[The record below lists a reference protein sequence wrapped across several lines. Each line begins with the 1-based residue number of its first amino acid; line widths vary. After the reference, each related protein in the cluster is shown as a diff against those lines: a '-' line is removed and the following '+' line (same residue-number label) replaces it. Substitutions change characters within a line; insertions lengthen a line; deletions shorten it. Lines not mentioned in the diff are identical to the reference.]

1 MAVYLVIFC
10 KSIAVHF
17 FIKAESHACS
27 RSSNISSSLLGNV
40 IQVHIII
47 QKKFSG
53 LPINKV
59 ILLFVSLFSFKT
71 IPPV

>member
-1 MAVYLVIFC
+1 MALHAVLLC
-10 KSIAVHF
+10 ESIIVHF
-17 FIKAESHACS
+17 FIKTESYACS
-27 RSSNISSSLLGNV
+27 RSTNISSSLLGNV